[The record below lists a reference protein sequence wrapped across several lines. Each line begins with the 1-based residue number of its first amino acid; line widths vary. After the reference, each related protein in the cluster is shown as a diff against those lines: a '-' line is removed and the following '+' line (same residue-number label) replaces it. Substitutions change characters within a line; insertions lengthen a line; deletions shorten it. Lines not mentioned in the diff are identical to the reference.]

1 MDTDHRE
8 EISKLGEELL
18 LVEEERKA
26 GKKVYTIDELDK
38 ILNGVIDN
46 AKKIMKSKTV
56 RLRCLTVLL
65 KKGEITSSNLPEGKI
80 YLLLIIPV
88 LPVPTS

>member
-8 EISKLGEELL
+8 EMLKLGEELLLVELGEELL

-38 ILNGVIDN
+38 ILNEVIDN
-46 AKKIMKSKTV
+46 TKQPGI
-56 RLRCLTVLL
+56 
-65 KKGEITSSNLPEGKI
+65 
-80 YLLLIIPV
+80 
-88 LPVPTS
+88 

>member
-8 EISKLGEELL
+8 EMLKLGEELL

-38 ILNGVIDN
+38 FLNEIIDN
-46 AKKIMKSKTV
+46 TKQPGI
-56 RLRCLTVLL
+56 
-65 KKGEITSSNLPEGKI
+65 
-80 YLLLIIPV
+80 
-88 LPVPTS
+88 

>member
-8 EISKLGEELL
+8 EMLKLGEELL

-38 ILNGVIDN
+38 VLNKVIDN
-46 AKKIMKSKTV
+46 TK
-56 RLRCLTVLL
+56 
-65 KKGEITSSNLPEGKI
+65 
-80 YLLLIIPV
+80 
-88 LPVPTS
+88 

>member
-8 EISKLGEELL
+8 EMLKLGEELL

-38 ILNGVIDN
+38 ILNEVIDN
-46 AKKIMKSKTV
+46 TKQPGI
-56 RLRCLTVLL
+56 
-65 KKGEITSSNLPEGKI
+65 
-80 YLLLIIPV
+80 
-88 LPVPTS
+88 